1 MVNALDTSALNPG
14 ALKTIRDNQVEMQL
28 ENQKINAGNLAN
40 ASAGNIYATQV
51 LSAAT
56 ATGNQQTY
64 DGAKAHLAAMGLDM
78 SPWAADIKTGTD
90 QANAARLAQS
100 PLGSLLNAASRM
112 DSNSNSATIAG
123 GTVPADPNAH
133 AHSLIRGA
141 LVQQYGEPAG
151 KLYDKHTVAAPTAQ
165 PSASGPGM
173 TLPGAPPQP
182 TPIGGAAPADG
193 GSALPDGSNIQ
204 GRDPGYMSNMPPSR
218 SDPKYQDR
226 SMTATQRNE
235 LYQADLNAWKELP
248 STKRTQKKEEK
259 IGDTSA
265 GNVEAANKAQELT
278 DRLTKNLTAMLQL
291 NDSAPQSGFVPA
303 SAKAYL
309 SRGLQANGLG
319 TGEAANAYSQWD
331 QIDNQQVL
339 SEIQQ
344 FIAAGGANARV
355 NQTLERIAKAASHIS
370 VEGSPV
376 TRKSLIMNALAEL
389 QNKNIGAKN
398 LVNADEGKAPQEY
411 TNIPVTTPGFTPG
424 QIFKGTSRGDVVFMG
439 GDATDPKN
447 YKKAR

>member
-78 SPWAADIKTGTD
+78 SPWAADIKTGSE

-151 KLYDKHTVAAPTAQ
+151 ALYDKHTAPAPAQGAA
-165 PSASGPGM
+165 SPGLS
-173 TLPGAPPQP
+173 LPAGGGAP
-182 TPIGGAAPADG
+182 APAPAAIPADGG
-193 GSALPDGSNIQ
+193 GSALPQVSDIQ

-218 SDPKYQDR
+218 SDKKYQDS

-248 STKRTQKKEEK
+248 STKRAQKKEEK
-259 IGDTSA
+259 LGDTAA

-278 DRLTKNLTAMLQL
+278 DRLTKNLNAMLQL
-291 NDSAPQSGFVPA
+291 NDSTPQSGFIPA

-319 TGEAANAYSQWD
+319 TGEDAQAYEQWN

-344 FIAAGGANARV
+344 FIAAGGANTRV

-370 VEGSPV
+370 AEGSPA
-376 TRKSLIMNALAEL
+376 TRKSLITNALAEL

-398 LVNADEGKAPQEY
+398 LVNADEGNASQEY
-411 TNIPVTTPGFTPG
+411 TNIPVTTPGFKPG
-424 QIFKGTSRGDVVFMG
+424 QIFNSPSKGKVVFTG
-439 GDATDPKN
+439 GDPTDENN
-447 YKKAR
+447 YRKVK